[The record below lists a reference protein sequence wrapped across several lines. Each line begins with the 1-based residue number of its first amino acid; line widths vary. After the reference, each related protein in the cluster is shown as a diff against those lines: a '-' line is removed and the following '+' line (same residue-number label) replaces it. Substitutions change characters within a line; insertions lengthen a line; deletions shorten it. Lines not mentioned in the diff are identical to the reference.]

1 MLDWIDPEK
10 SYTTRLVLGDT
21 LHDKMIGPVLL
32 VQEDITPNPDNTA
45 ADKYLYRFSV
55 DTGPTRGPL
64 KGKDVE
70 TGETTRPDIR
80 IGLSQA
86 GMQRDEASPPV
97 SSPLE
102 ISKQVTVA
110 PTRPDVKFLPDSA
123 EEQTLTRKEASIID
137 PKSWYPLHW
146 EHTWHGD
153 RNKTYES
160 ITWAVYRTK
169 DSPSQLDI
177 CVIFEIAYNA
187 HEQLC
192 ERREI
197 PDGWTS
203 GQPLKHVRWNAHTD
217 YFSELGDSISYW
229 LWNDSK
235 GASSISRSNLK
246 TTSEPINNRGI
257 SGAVLSAL
265 LDVYTPRAGGM
276 NALPQRAGGA
286 TNVYSTTPKNNDP
299 AFASLHHESRA
310 TNYADG
316 NPDGTG
322 YSPAV
327 GPYAYTLKAGAW
339 QSDTAI
345 YGPGKTLPGTVLT
358 LNLQNDAQKGLILPG
373 STSLTVQALD
383 NNGKVNQEY
392 QGEQVSEGKTDKTIA
407 PNDLL
412 MFGYRVQT
420 WTDPNPDPNDAG
432 RWTKA
437 ASVWLTVEQSLEDAR
452 SVDLCWNSILPGFAQ
467 RTYCTTTTIPEG
479 WTAGQPL
486 LPQSYHIVSGDG
498 TFWNTRIAH

>member
-1 MLDWIDPEK
+1 MWSFGD
-10 SYTTRLVLGDT
+10 RLHTYYSVT
-21 LHDKMIGPVLL
+21 W
-32 VQEDITPNPDNTA
+32 
-45 ADKYLYRFSV
+45 SV
-55 DTGPTRGPL
+55 DNVKNEPNQ
-64 KGKDVE
+64 
-70 TGETTRPDIR
+70 
-80 IGLSQA
+80 LSTCITFTA
-86 GMQRDEASPPV
+86 D
-97 SSPLE
+97 
-102 ISKQVTVA
+102 
-110 PTRPDVKFLPDSA
+110 FLA
-123 EEQTLTRKEASIID
+123 TER
-137 PKSWYPLHW
+137 
-146 EHTWHGD
+146 
-153 RNKTYES
+153 
-160 ITWAVYRTK
+160 V
-169 DSPSQLDI
+169 
-177 CVIFEIAYNA
+177 
-187 HEQLC
+187 C

-197 PDGWTS
+197 PAGWTS
-203 GQPLKHVRWNAHTD
+203 GQPLKHVEWTGYSQYHHELANILDQWNWSDKNAPQSVSRTD
-217 YFSELGDSISYW
+217 
-229 LWNDSK
+229 
-235 GASSISRSNLK
+235 LK

-265 LDVYTPRAGGM
+265 LDAYTPRAGGM

-286 TNVYSTTPKNNDP
+286 TNVYSTTPKDHDP

-327 GPYAYTLKAGAW
+327 GPYAYALKAGAW

-383 NNGKVNQEY
+383 NNGKVTQEY
-392 QGEQVSEGKTDKTIA
+392 QGEQVSDGKADKTIA

-420 WTDPNPDPNDAG
+420 WTDPNPDPKDAG

-486 LPQSYHIVSGDG
+486 LPQSYHIVSGDE